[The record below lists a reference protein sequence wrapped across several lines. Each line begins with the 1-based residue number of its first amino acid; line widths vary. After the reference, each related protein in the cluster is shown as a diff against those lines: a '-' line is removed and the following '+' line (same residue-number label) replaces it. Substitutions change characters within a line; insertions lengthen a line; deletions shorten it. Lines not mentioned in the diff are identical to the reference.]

1 MAKKFLNQ
9 CLNKFHQKE
18 EGVHMK
24 NKSIV
29 IGLLVVGMLL
39 PSIVFGAVELKFCNY
54 FPVPARQSKIGEEF
68 IKDLEAR
75 SGGQLK
81 IRYFPAGT
89 LLTAPKMYDGV
100 VEGIADIG
108 FSNIGYT
115 FGRFRM
121 TETLDLPLGFP
132 NAWVSN
138 HVANDF
144 FKEFKPKEWDKI
156 HMLSM
161 HTSPV
166 NVILSTTKPVYKM
179 EDLKGMTLR
188 GLGFIGEVVSALGA
202 TPRPIP
208 TPEAYEA
215 MQKRVIDGMMIPME
229 TMRAFRYAE
238 VAKYVTECWQIGQVY
253 TFYMIMNKDTWNKLP
268 PNIQKILNEY
278 PFEEK
283 LATMWNEIDIDG
295 KKYGMEKGLKFI
307 ELPPEAIAKWKKA
320 VEPVLDKYVKSMVA
334 AGYKEKETRELINY
348 ARMRIEYWTKKQIES
363 GVKSSTGPA
372 AVRVK

>member
-1 MAKKFLNQ
+1 MRNKRALIFLI
-9 CLNKFHQKE
+9 F
-18 EGVHMK
+18 MMM
-24 NKSIV
+24 
-29 IGLLVVGMLL
+29 VV
-39 PSIVFGAVELKFCNY
+39 PSIAFGAIELKFCNY
-54 FPVPARQSKIGEEF
+54 FPVPARQSKICEEF

-81 IRYFPAGT
+81 IRFFPAGT

-121 TETLDLPLGFP
+121 TEVLDLPLGFP
-132 NAWVSN
+132 NAWVAN

-144 FKEFKPKEWDKI
+144 FREFKPKEWDKI

-166 NVILSTTKPVYKM
+166 NVVISATKPVNKM

-188 GLGFIGEVVSALGA
+188 GLGFIAEVVSALGG

-215 MQKRVIDGMMIPME
+215 IQKRVIDGLMLPME

-238 VAKYVTECWQIGQVY
+238 VAKYVTECWPIGQVY
-253 TFYMIMNKDTWNKLP
+253 TFYMVMNKDTWNKLP
-268 PNIQKILNEY
+268 PNIQKIINEY

-283 LATMWNEIDIDG
+283 LAAMWNEIDIDG

-307 ELPPEAIAKWKKA
+307 ELPPEEIAKWKKA

-334 AGYKEKETRELINY
+334 AGYQEKEVRELINY
-348 ARMRIEYWTKKQIES
+348 ARMRIEYWMKKQKES
-363 GVKSSTGPA
+363 GVKSSTGPSD
-372 AVRVK
+372 VRVK

>member
-1 MAKKFLNQ
+1 MKSKRVFI
-9 CLNKFHQKE
+9 CLALIALW
-18 EGVHMK
+18 V
-24 NKSIV
+24 
-29 IGLLVVGMLL
+29 
-39 PSIVFGAVELKFCNY
+39 PSIVWGAIELKFCNY
-54 FPVPARQSKIGEEF
+54 FPVPARQSKICEEF

-81 IRYFPAGT
+81 IRFFPAGT

-100 VEGIADIG
+100 VEGIGDIG

-121 TETLDLPLGFP
+121 TEVLDLPLGFP
-132 NAWVSN
+132 NAWVAN

-144 FKEFKPKEWDKI
+144 YRQFKPKEWDKI

-166 NVILSTTKPVYKM
+166 NVVLSATKPVYKM

-188 GLGFIGEVVSALGA
+188 GLGFIGEVVSALGG

-208 TPEAYEA
+208 MPESYEA
-215 MQKRVIDGMMIPME
+215 VQKKVIDGLMIPME
-229 TMRAFRYAE
+229 TLRAFRLAE
-238 VAKYVTECWQIGQVY
+238 VTKYATECWPIGQVY
-253 TFYMIMNKDTWNKLP
+253 TFYLVMNKDTWNKLP
-268 PNIQKILNEY
+268 ANIQKVFNEY

-283 LATMWNEIDIDG
+283 FATVWNEIDIDG
-295 KKYGMEKGLKFI
+295 KSLGMAKGLKFI
-307 ELPPEAIAKWKKA
+307 EVPSAEITKWKKA

-334 AGYKEKETRELINY
+334 AGYQEKETRELINY
-348 ARMRIEYWTKKQIES
+348 ARMRIEYWTKRQKEL
-363 GVKSSTGPA
+363 GVKSSTGPSE
-372 AVRVK
+372 VRVK

>member
-1 MAKKFLNQ
+1 MRKKSILI
-9 CLNKFHQKE
+9 
-18 EGVHMK
+18 GM
-24 NKSIV
+24 IV
-29 IGLLVVGMLL
+29 IGIWVPSVVW
-39 PSIVFGAVELKFCNY
+39 GAIELKFCNY
-54 FPVPARQSKIGEEF
+54 FPVPAQQSKICEEF

-81 IRYFPAGT
+81 IRFFPAGT

-100 VEGIADIG
+100 MEGIADIG

-121 TETLDLPLGFP
+121 TEVLDLPLGFP
-132 NAWVSN
+132 NAWVAN

-144 FKEFKPKEWDKI
+144 MREFKPKEWDKI
-156 HMLSM
+156 RMLSM

-166 NVILSTTKPVYKM
+166 NVVLSATKPVNKM

-188 GLGFIGEVVSALGA
+188 GLGFIAEVVSALGG

-215 MQKRVIDGMMIPME
+215 IQKRVIDGLMIPME

-238 VAKYVTECWQIGQVY
+238 VAKYVTECWPIGQVY
-253 TFYMIMNKDTWNKLP
+253 TFYLVMNKDTWNKLP
-268 PNIQKILNEY
+268 PNIQKIINEY

-283 LATMWNEIDIDG
+283 LATMWNEVDIDG
-295 KKYGMEKGLKFI
+295 KKYGMEKGLQFI
-307 ELPPEAIAKWKKA
+307 ELPPEEIAKWKKA
-320 VEPVLDKYVKSMVA
+320 VEPVIDKYVKSMVA
-334 AGYKEKETRELINY
+334 AGYQEKETRELINY
-348 ARMRIEYWTKKQIES
+348 ARMRIEYWTKKQKES
-363 GVKSSTGPA
+363 GVKSSTGPSE
-372 AVRVK
+372 VRVK

>member
-1 MAKKFLNQ
+1 MKSKVVFI
-9 CLNKFHQKE
+9 CL
-18 EGVHMK
+18 V
-24 NKSIV
+24 SIA
-29 IGLLVVGMLL
+29 ILV
-39 PSIVFGAVELKFCNY
+39 PSIVWGAIELKFCNY
-54 FPVPARQSKIGEEF
+54 FPVPAQQSKICEVF

-81 IRYFPAGT
+81 IRFFPAGT

-121 TETLDLPLGFP
+121 TEVLDLPLGFP
-132 NAWVSN
+132 NAWVAN

-166 NVILSTTKPVYKM
+166 NVVLSATKPVNKM
-179 EDLKGMTLR
+179 EDLRGMTLR
-188 GLGFIGEVVSALGA
+188 GLGLIAEVVSALGG
-202 TPRPIP
+202 TPRSIP
-208 TPEAYEA
+208 MPESYEA
-215 MQKRVIDGMMIPME
+215 VQKRVIDGLMIPME
-229 TMRAFRYAE
+229 TLRAFRLAE
-238 VAKYVTECWQIGQVY
+238 VTKYATECWPIGQVY
-253 TFYMIMNKDTWNKLP
+253 TFYLVMNKGSWNKLP
-268 PNIQKILNEY
+268 PNIQKIFNEY

-283 LATMWNEIDIDG
+283 FATVWNDIDIDG

-307 ELPPEAIAKWKKA
+307 ELPSAEITKWKKA
-320 VEPVLDKYVKSMVA
+320 VEPVLDTYVKKMVA
-334 AGYKEKETRELINY
+334 SGYNEKETRELINY
-348 ARMRIEYWTKKQIES
+348 ARMRIEYWTKKQKES
-363 GVKSSTGPA
+363 GVKSSTGPSE
-372 AVRVK
+372 VRVK

>member
-1 MAKKFLNQ
+1 MRNKRALIFLI
-9 CLNKFHQKE
+9 F
-18 EGVHMK
+18 MMM
-24 NKSIV
+24 
-29 IGLLVVGMLL
+29 VV
-39 PSIVFGAVELKFCNY
+39 PSIAFGAIELKFCNY
-54 FPVPARQSKIGEEF
+54 FPVPARQSKICEEF

-81 IRYFPAGT
+81 VRFFPAGT

-121 TETLDLPLGFP
+121 TEVLDLPLGFP
-132 NAWVSN
+132 NAWVAN

-144 FKEFKPKEWDKI
+144 FREFKPKEWDKI

-166 NVILSTTKPVYKM
+166 NVVISATKPVNKM

-188 GLGFIGEVVSALGA
+188 GLGFIAEVVSALGG

-215 MQKRVIDGMMIPME
+215 IQKRVIDGLMLPME

-238 VAKYVTECWQIGQVY
+238 VAKYVTECWPIGQVY
-253 TFYMIMNKDTWNKLP
+253 TFYMVMNKDTWNKLP
-268 PNIQKILNEY
+268 PNIQKIINEY

-283 LATMWNEIDIDG
+283 LAAMWNEIDIDG

-307 ELPPEAIAKWKKA
+307 ELPPEEIAKWKKA
-320 VEPVLDKYVKSMVA
+320 VEPVLDKYVKSMVT
-334 AGYKEKETRELINY
+334 AGYQEKETRELINY
-348 ARMRIEYWTKKQIES
+348 ARMRIEYWMKKQKES
-363 GVKSSTGPA
+363 GVKSSTGPSE
-372 AVRVK
+372 VRVK

>member
-1 MAKKFLNQ
+1 MRKRRTLIYLF
-9 CLNKFHQKE
+9 FIM
-18 EGVHMK
+18 VM
-24 NKSIV
+24 V
-29 IGLLVVGMLL
+29 
-39 PSIVFGAVELKFCNY
+39 PSIAWGAIELKFCNY
-54 FPVPARQSKIGEEF
+54 FPVPARQSKICEEF

-75 SGGQLK
+75 SGGELK
-81 IRYFPAGT
+81 IRFFPAGT

-121 TETLDLPLGFP
+121 TEALDLPLGFP
-132 NAWVSN
+132 NAWVAN

-144 FKEFKPKEWDKI
+144 FRQFKPKEWDKI

-166 NVILSTTKPVYKM
+166 NVVLSATKPVYKM

-188 GLGFIGEVVSALGA
+188 GLGFIAEVVSALGG

-215 MQKRVIDGMMIPME
+215 IQKRVIDGLMLPME

-238 VAKYVTECWQIGQVY
+238 VAKYVTECWPIGQVY
-253 TFYMIMNKDTWNKLP
+253 TFYMVMNKDTWNKLP

-283 LATMWNEIDIDG
+283 FAAMWNEIDIDG

-307 ELPPEAIAKWKKA
+307 ELPPEEIAKWKKA
-320 VEPVLDKYVKSMVA
+320 VEPVIDKYVKSMVA
-334 AGYKEKETRELINY
+334 AGYQEKETRELINY
-348 ARMRIEYWTKKQIES
+348 ARMRIEYWTKKQKES
-363 GVKSSTGPA
+363 GVKSSTGPSE
-372 AVRVK
+372 VRVK

>member
-1 MAKKFLNQ
+1 MGKKTIWV
-9 CLNKFHQKE
+9 CL
-18 EGVHMK
+18 V
-24 NKSIV
+24 
-29 IGLLVVGMLL
+29 LLVMVV
-39 PSIVFGAVELKFCNY
+39 PSMVFGVVELKFTNY
-54 FPVPARQSKIGEEF
+54 FPIPAKQSKICEEF

-81 IRYFPAGT
+81 IRFFPAGT
-89 LLTAPKMYDGV
+89 LVTAPKIYDGV

-121 TETLDLPLGFP
+121 TEALDLPLGFP

-144 FKEFKPKEWDKI
+144 YRQFKPKEWDKV

-166 NVILSTTKPVYKM
+166 NVVLSATKPVNKM

-188 GLGFIGEVVSALGA
+188 GLGLIAEVVTALGG
-202 TPRPIP
+202 TPRSIP
-208 TPEAYEA
+208 MPESYEA
-215 MQKRVIDGMMIPME
+215 VQKKVIDGLMIPME
-229 TMRAFRYAE
+229 TLRAFRLAE

-253 TFYMIMNKDTWNKLP
+253 TFYLVMNKDSWNKLP
-268 PNIQKILNEY
+268 PAIQKVFNEY

-283 LATMWNEIDIDG
+283 LAAMWNDVDIDG
-295 KKYGMEKGLKFI
+295 KQLGIEKGLKFI
-307 ELPPEAIAKWKKA
+307 ELPREEIKKWKDA
-320 VEPVLDKYVKSMVA
+320 VEPILDKYVKSMVA
-334 AGYKEKETRELINY
+334 AGYTEKETRELINY
-348 ARMRIEYWTKKQIES
+348 ARMRTEYWTKKQKES
-363 GVKSSTGPA
+363 GVKSSTGPPE
-372 AVRVK
+372 VRVK

>member
-1 MAKKFLNQ
+1 MRKRRTLIYLF
-9 CLNKFHQKE
+9 FIM
-18 EGVHMK
+18 VM
-24 NKSIV
+24 V
-29 IGLLVVGMLL
+29 
-39 PSIVFGAVELKFCNY
+39 PSIAWGAIELKFCNY
-54 FPVPARQSKIGEEF
+54 FPVPARQSKICEEF

-81 IRYFPAGT
+81 IRFYPAGT

-108 FSNIGYT
+108 LSNIGYT

-121 TETLDLPLGFP
+121 TEVLDLPLGFP
-132 NAWVSN
+132 NAWVAN

-166 NVILSTTKPVYKM
+166 NVILSATKPVNKM
-179 EDLKGMTLR
+179 EDLRGMTLR
-188 GLGFIGEVVSALGA
+188 GLGFIAEVVSALGG

-215 MQKRVIDGMMIPME
+215 IQKRVIDGLMIPME

-238 VAKYVTECWQIGQVY
+238 IAKYVTECWGIGQVY
-253 TFYMIMNKDTWNKLP
+253 TFYLVMNKDAWNKLP
-268 PNIQKILNEY
+268 ANIQKIFNEY

-283 LATMWNEIDIDG
+283 FATMWNEIDIDG
-295 KKYGMEKGLKFI
+295 KNYGKEKGLQFI
-307 ELPPEAIAKWKKA
+307 ELPREEITKWKKA
-320 VEPVLDKYVKSMVA
+320 VEPVLDTYVKSMVG
-334 AGYKEKETRELINY
+334 AGYLEKDTRELINF
-348 ARMRIEYWTKKQIES
+348 ARMRIEYWTKKQKES
-363 GVKSSTGPA
+363 GVKSSTGPSE
-372 AVRVK
+372 VQVK